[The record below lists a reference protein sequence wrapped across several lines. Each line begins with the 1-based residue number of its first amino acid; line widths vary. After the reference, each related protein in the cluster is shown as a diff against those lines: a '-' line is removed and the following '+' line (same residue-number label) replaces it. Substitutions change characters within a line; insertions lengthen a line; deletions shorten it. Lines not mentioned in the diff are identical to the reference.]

1 MAATTR
7 TGRVD
12 STVCGMWAYGALT
25 GMPLFGAEPFTP
37 VPADLAVH
45 VSALGLSRASSLG
58 APALLTGQYQ

>member
-1 MAATTR
+1 MAATAP

-12 STVCGMWAYGALT
+12 SALIGML
-25 GMPLFGAEPFTP
+25 LFGAGPFTP